1 MPTSFKNI
9 SFESHVE
16 DYFPQNQF
24 ANNSIFK
31 LPIWKAN
38 QKKSCNE
45 VLIMINGFLEGVE
58 SDQNKLDRHLERYEA
73 IAKKIL
79 KEKNI
84 TSVMLPLPFHF
95 NRSRDIK
102 GENQFAPISRLTKSG
117 TYLYYGGFTQ
127 VVSDVKKLINDIE
140 NNPSKFGLT
149 VTDNIKFHLLGYSL
163 GGVAAIGSAI
173 HLERKLESL
182 TILLSAWNLSE
193 INPEAINKAFGKK
206 FGLTTELWN
215 KMIEELNE
223 IKENTDPVFKKLIWN
238 EGEPIAFNK
247 CAERVLFLHGFKDDI
262 FTNSHT
268 EDSRNQA
275 LEVMEKCTFVN
286 IPSDHY
292 ALRSREVIAGYVS
305 TFVCNR

>member
-16 DYFPQNQF
+16 NYFPQNQF
-24 ANNSIFK
+24 TNNSIFK

-38 QKKSCNE
+38 QRKSCNE

-58 SDQNKLDRHLERYEA
+58 IDQNKLDRHLERYEA

-102 GENQFAPISRLTKSG
+102 GDNQFAPISRLTKSG

-140 NNPSKFGLT
+140 NNPLKFGLT

-163 GGVAAIGSAI
+163 GGVAAIGSAL
-173 HLERKLESL
+173 HLERKLDSL

-206 FGLTTELWN
+206 FGLTTELGTR
-215 KMIEELNE
+215 MIEELKE
-223 IKENTDPVFKKLIWN
+223 IKEKTDPVFKKLIWN

-247 CAERVLFLHGFKDDI
+247 CAERVFFLNGFKDDI

-268 EDSRNQA
+268 EESRKQV
-275 LEVMEKCTFVN
+275 LEVMEKCTFIN
-286 IPSDHY
+286 IPSDHH
-292 ALRSREVIAGYVS
+292 AFRSREAIAGYVS
-305 TFVCNR
+305 TFICNR

>member
-127 VVSDVKKLINDIE
+127 VVGDVKKLINDIE

-305 TFVCNR
+305 TFICNR